1 MPHHGLLGLLIAWAL
16 LASLCDAH
24 TCQGDSCALD
34 SVMAARPTGG
44 LLRIAVSQRGA
55 ASYSNRLLEEFT
67 TQWRALN
74 PGLPVI
80 DRDVQTIP
88 HLSFDALEAGRAD
101 PASHSPT
108 LAAAFQLAA
117 DITDELLTCRHLV
130 IASPMYNWGPPS
142 ALKVRHWRSGLFH
155 LGSDWCGWTTRSAGL
170 VTGLD

>member
-1 MPHHGLLGLLIAWAL
+1 MSDTADHEPSAICKHPVVQLHSRCDPMPHHGLLGLLIAWAL

-74 PGLPVI
+74 PELPVI

-108 LAAAFQLAA
+108 LTLP
-117 DITDELLTCRHLV
+117 T
-130 IASPMYNWGPPS
+130 SS
-142 ALKVRHWRSGLFH
+142 
-155 LGSDWCGWTTRSAGL
+155 
-170 VTGLD
+170 